1 MFVVKRASLIC
12 SLILLLG
19 GCEDNPILNSQIDE
33 INITVD
39 PRLQVDTNGYYHL
52 SVDTANWQTLHRFSG
67 TAKVDNEPLENL
79 KLYWESSHF
88 WVIGDTLGYVIKRT
102 LSALTGEY
110 VYYDTT
116 YVTQFN
122 GMEVP
127 TINSA
132 SYSNSIGE
140 FNQMFAPVKTM
151 ISDTVT
157 VWVYYWNYEGE
168 IKESEFYVI
177 LD

>member
-1 MFVVKRASLIC
+1 MFLVKRASLIC

-19 GCEDNPILNSQIDE
+19 GCEVTPIGSHFADE
-33 INITVD
+33 IIITVD
-39 PRLQVDTNGYYHL
+39 PRLQIDTNGYYHL

-79 KLYWESSHF
+79 KLYWESSHY
-88 WVIGDTLGYVIKRT
+88 WVIGDTLGYVVKRT
-102 LSALTGEY
+102 LSSLTGEY

-168 IKESEFYVI
+168 IKGNEFYVI

>member
-1 MFVVKRASLIC
+1 MFLTKRVFLIC
-12 SLILLLG
+12 NFILLLG
-19 GCEDNPILNSQIDE
+19 GCDVTPIGSHYADE

-39 PRLQVDTNGYYHL
+39 PRLQIDTNGYYHL
-52 SVDTANWQTLHRFSG
+52 SIDSLKWQTIHRFSG
-67 TAKVDNEPLENL
+67 TAKVDDESLENL
-79 KLYWESSHF
+79 KLYWESSHY
-88 WVIGDTLGYVIKRT
+88 WVLGDTLGYVVKRT

-116 YVTQFN
+116 YVTQFS

-132 SYSNSIGE
+132 SYSNSSGE

-157 VWVYYWNYEGE
+157 IWIYYWDFEGE

>member
-1 MFVVKRASLIC
+1 M
-12 SLILLLG
+12 
-19 GCEDNPILNSQIDE
+19 
-33 INITVD
+33 
-39 PRLQVDTNGYYHL
+39 
-52 SVDTANWQTLHRFSG
+52 
-67 TAKVDNEPLENL
+67 
-79 KLYWESSHF
+79 YWESSHF

-157 VWVYYWNYEGE
+157 VWVYYWNYKGE